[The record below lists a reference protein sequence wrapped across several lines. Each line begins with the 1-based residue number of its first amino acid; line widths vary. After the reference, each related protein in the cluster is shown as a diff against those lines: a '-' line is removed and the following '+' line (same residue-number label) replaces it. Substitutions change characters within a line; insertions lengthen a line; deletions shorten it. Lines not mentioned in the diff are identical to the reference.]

1 MPVVRVTKRLRFSA
15 AHRLFSP
22 ALGEA
27 GSRAAYG
34 KCANP
39 GGHGHDYV
47 LDVTVEGEVDPA
59 TGMVVNVAA
68 LKRAAHERVVAHV
81 DHRFLDRDVPLLA
94 GVVPTM
100 ENLVVEF
107 WRALEG
113 AAAPA
118 RLARVRLYET
128 EENWAEFEGEGLA
141 ARGGEGDPRDE
152 GREAL

>member
-15 AHRLFSP
+15 AHRLHSP

-34 KCANP
+34 KCANS

-68 LKRAAHERVVAHV
+68 LKALVREKIVDAV

-94 GVVPTM
+94 GVIPTM

-107 WRALEG
+107 WKALEG
-113 AAAPA
+113 AVAPA
-118 RLARVRLYET
+118 RLARLRLGET
-128 EENWAEFEGEGLA
+128 EENWAEYEGP
-141 ARGGEGDPRDE
+141 ARCEPGATRPGTP
-152 GREAL
+152 A